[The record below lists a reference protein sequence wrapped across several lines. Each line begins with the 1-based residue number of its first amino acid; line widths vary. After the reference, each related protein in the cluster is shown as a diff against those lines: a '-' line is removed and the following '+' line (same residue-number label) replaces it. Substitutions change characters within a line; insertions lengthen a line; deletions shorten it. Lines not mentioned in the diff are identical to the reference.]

1 MAFKVFPDSA
11 AAPKGAAKDGE
22 KAPVQKASTEAV
34 ALAHLMRG
42 VHW

>member
-1 MAFKVFPDSA
+1 MAYRVFPESA
-11 AAPKGAAKDGE
+11 ASKGKQDPSE
-22 KAPVQKASTEAV
+22 KASTEQV